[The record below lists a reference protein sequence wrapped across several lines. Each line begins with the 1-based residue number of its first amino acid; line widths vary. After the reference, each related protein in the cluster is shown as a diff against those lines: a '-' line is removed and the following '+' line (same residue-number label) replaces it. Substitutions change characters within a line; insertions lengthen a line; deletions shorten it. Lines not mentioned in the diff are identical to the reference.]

1 MSIVDYC
8 GNPTKDREQ
17 AQMRFESIFKPVLE
31 NIGFK
36 QIGRSNNMWKEKTN
50 QIVIVS
56 SAPSN
61 LKVISALKTQIR
73 KFRKNYNNPFISVVF
88 TREISTYP
96 DGSKETYLQKLN
108 KICGMNL
115 LSGVSVG
122 SSLLPML
129 VDKLKSNEAPFRL
142 IT

>member
-1 MSIVDYC
+1 MSIVNHC
-8 GNPTKDREQ
+8 GNPTEDRKK
-17 AQMRFESIFKPVLE
+17 AQKIFESIFKPVLE

-36 QIGRSNNMWKEKTN
+36 QLGRSNNMVNKETN
-50 QIVIVS
+50 QIVIIT
-56 SAPSN
+56 SAPSS
-61 LKVISALKTQIR
+61 LKVIPALKTQIR
-73 KFRKNYNNPFISVVF
+73 KFRREYNNPSISVVF

-96 DGSKETYLQKLN
+96 KGSRTTYIRDLN
-108 KICGMNL
+108 RICGMNL

-122 SSLLPML
+122 SSLLPNL

>member
-56 SAPSN
+56 SERFQHIPMVV
-61 LKVISALKTQIR
+61 KKHI
-73 KFRKNYNNPFISVVF
+73 FRN
-88 TREISTYP
+88 
-96 DGSKETYLQKLN
+96 
-108 KICGMNL
+108 
-115 LSGVSVG
+115 
-122 SSLLPML
+122 
-129 VDKLKSNEAPFRL
+129 
-142 IT
+142 